1 MVKKNSQVM
10 RIKLPWG
17 ISAAEVQV
25 SLMET
30 SQNAIFFLFPTTNT
44 KAHEE
49 LLSHLQPD
57 AAISC
62 TGTLVE
68 RTRWSHRV
76 AFLRWRMHGAR
87 SRSQWHQWHQCSD
100 CAGKQVT
107 VLERYQ
113 GCRSRIW
120 LPVSY
125 SKREAIEPVISLP
138 CLLNI

>member
-1 MVKKNSQVM
+1 MEVVKKNSQVM

-68 RTRWSHRV
+68 RTR
-76 AFLRWRMHGAR
+76 
-87 SRSQWHQWHQCSD
+87 
-100 CAGKQVT
+100 
-107 VLERYQ
+107 
-113 GCRSRIW
+113 
-120 LPVSY
+120 
-125 SKREAIEPVISLP
+125 
-138 CLLNI
+138 